1 MGSIGTRYVIQNGGD
16 YYLCPLS
23 TTQVKAEELKK
34 YVLDIKEKGIELE
47 NISIEH

>member
-23 TTQVKAEELKK
+23 TTQFKAEELKK